1 MTDLVGIGTLIGEL
15 TEEFP
20 DVTVSKVRFLEA
32 QGLVTPI
39 RTPSG
44 YRRYSAADRDRLR
57 YVLTVQRDHFLP
69 LKVIREHLDAMERG
83 LEPPDLHDPAPQA
96 PQGPGPGFASLT
108 EESPEP
114 LALSRAELLRASGL
128 TSALLE
134 EAEQQGLISPGEY
147 DRDALDI
154 ARTVAGLADYGLTPR
169 HLRAI
174 RLAAEREIGLIE
186 QVTTPMQ
193 ALPDADERMRDAAV
207 GVATL
212 AAELQSALVRAHLA
226 ATIAKI

>member
-44 YRRYSAADRDRLR
+44 YRRYSAEDRDRLR

-108 EESPEP
+108 EESLDP

-134 EAEQQGLISPGEY
+134 EAEQQGLIAPGEY